1 MNMDDKII
9 EISNMVNYQSIV
21 NDMYKDE
28 VIIYFEGEN
37 NKKFYSNFSE
47 IQHCILRG
55 CTANGQHS
63 CIDIKNEIVNN
74 ENLNLIAIIDG
85 DFCDDKEHEN
95 IFKIDFYSI
104 ENIVLMEHGYFQE
117 LKTKLEKYY
126 ESEKDKGINLIKIR
140 GNINDKRDVYSL
152 DKSNNIH
159 KQFHCYIKN
168 KIVNFQT
175 YIKYMDL
182 KEVVYDYSIFRSYSN
197 NLSRDEKNE
206 CKKYIETLFKHIKDK
221 KLSKLF
227 SKKEYES
234 LSKILKQV

>member
-74 ENLNLIAIIDG
+74 ENFVMINNMKIYL
-85 DFCDDKEHEN
+85 KY
-95 IFKIDFYSI
+95 IF
-104 ENIVLMEHGYFQE
+104 IVLR
-117 LKTKLEKYY
+117 
-126 ESEKDKGINLIKIR
+126 I
-140 GNINDKRDVYSL
+140 
-152 DKSNNIH
+152 
-159 KQFHCYIKN
+159 
-168 KIVNFQT
+168 
-175 YIKYMDL
+175 
-182 KEVVYDYSIFRSYSN
+182 
-197 NLSRDEKNE
+197 
-206 CKKYIETLFKHIKDK
+206 LF
-221 KLSKLF
+221 
-227 SKKEYES
+227 
-234 LSKILKQV
+234 